1 LQKAT
6 ESHHHIR
13 ISKAARADIFWWA
26 GALDVFHGFSPFV
39 CDIPVPSYSFASDAC
54 LSGGGAHFKQDWV
67 YFKWSVD
74 FPEFTEAHINVLK
87 LKTVLESVKRWGH
100 LWEGLHI
107 WVVSDTSATVAAVN
121 KGTSR
126 SPDLLNLVHELF
138 WLSVCHSFKLS
149 ASFIPGVENVFA
161 DRISRL
167 DYFQEACEA
176 RLLLAGFSPS
186 VIFCA
191 KHMSP
196 MTFLSLQDT
205 WNRG

>member
-1 LQKAT
+1 MC
-6 ESHHHIR
+6 
-13 ISKAARADIFWWA
+13 SKF
-26 GALDVFHGFSPFV
+26 
-39 CDIPVPSYSFASDAC
+39 
-54 LSGGGAHFKQDWV
+54 
-67 YFKWSVD
+67 
-74 FPEFTEAHINVLK
+74 
-87 LKTVLESVKRWGH
+87 KTVLENAKRWGH

-107 WVVSDTSATVAAVN
+107 RVVSDNSATVAAVN

-126 SPDLLNLVHELF
+126 SSDLLSIVHELF
-138 WLSVCHSFKLS
+138 WLSVRYSFKLS
-149 ASFIPGVENVFA
+149 ASFIPGVENVLA

-176 RLLLAGFSPS
+176 RLLLAGFTPS

-196 MTFLSLQDT
+196 LAFSSLQDT